1 MSLPQICQDSPPQK
15 KSHIGIYLLY
25 MKKVSIILI
34 AVILIIIGFVIYR
47 TNLTDQPVKQDLSHD
62 GIYTIAGQKVTLKHG
77 VSEKGVRY
85 FGNDL
90 QHDLNEDGR
99 LDTVFFITHETGGS
113 GTFYYIVARLDTTNG
128 PVGSDAVFLGDRIS
142 PQTITLDEGKTTQG
156 TNRKNVI
163 VANYVER
170 NPGESFVVPPS
181 VGKSMWLKLDPETM
195 QFGEVAQGY

>member
-1 MSLPQICQDSPPQK
+1 
-15 KSHIGIYLLY
+15 

-34 AVILIIIGFVIYR
+34 AVILIIIGFLIYR
-47 TNLTDQPVKQDLSHD
+47 TNLTAQPVKQDLSHD
-62 GIYTIAGQKVTLKHG
+62 GIYTIAGQKITLKNG

-170 NPGESFVVPPS
+170 NPGERFVVPPS